1 MIVLQIF
8 ENKSLILTQLVK
20 QIPSIEEN
28 VKIKGRKGKVIS
40 VKEIENNLYHVQIAF
55 EQVIK
60 APSKVVLDPKKRKR

>member
-1 MIVLQIF
+1 MIVLQLF